1 MLNIPA
7 MFVTNCSSTRHSAEV
22 TSMITFQMMEKQSP
36 TCWTVLAEHAV
47 SAEGSVFEC
56 LTQQSIDRMYT
67 KEKDPYIEE
76 HWKQYHDPYLLL
88 LQFNSPIMNVNMK
101 GVTTLNILWE

>member
-1 MLNIPA
+1 MLDS
-7 MFVTNCSSTRHSAEV
+7 FGRTCS
-22 TSMITFQMMEKQSP
+22 FEK
-36 TCWTVLAEHAV
+36 V

-56 LTQQSIDRMYT
+56 LTQQSIDRLYT

-101 GVTTLNILWE
+101 GVNDHYIK